1 MGSAV
6 DKYAVTLLASRLS
19 GPGAVQ
25 FTQSQTPLGQ
35 DNTSRFLGARGV
47 AHVGDFA
54 KVGATWLNS
63 VNTRSDLTLGDN
75 SLKGV
80 LTSAQN
86 NGNVEAVTIRISDD
100 SPESADS
107 GALLFFDR
115 VIIDGQIHSEIA
127 PIVRGGVQ
135 KGSSL
140 EAKGVDQIELI
151 YNLRDSFLSTERTP
165 TLAEA
170 ESIEFEMIV
179 ANDYLIEV
187 TSNMQL
193 DREDD
198 PVFLPVARAG
208 RRNERWV
215 ESEIRALRLRS
226 ADRER
231 GGRCGCGPL
240 RSRRTASARRVRPQ
254 PAIPTIPNQNFLK
267 LPVAT
272 ERASASYLNASYTEY
287 PGSPTAR
294 PSPWIRTTAVPP
306 SWETREARSILG

>member
-1 MGSAV
+1 MTPLTFSKPTFNGLQWDLLS

-198 PVFLPVARAG
+198 PVFLPVARADG
-208 RRNERWV
+208 ETKDGSNQRF
-215 ESEIRALRLRS
+215 
-226 ADRER
+226 
-231 GGRCGCGPL
+231 
-240 RSRRTASARRVRPQ
+240 VRFDYGL
-254 PAIPTIPNQNFLK
+254 PTSSI
-267 LPVAT
+267 
-272 ERASASYLNASYTEY
+272 
-287 PGSPTAR
+287 GSKTIEP
-294 PSPWIRTTAVPP
+294 RTTPMRRITAGTTCTVG
-306 SWETREARSILG
+306 RG